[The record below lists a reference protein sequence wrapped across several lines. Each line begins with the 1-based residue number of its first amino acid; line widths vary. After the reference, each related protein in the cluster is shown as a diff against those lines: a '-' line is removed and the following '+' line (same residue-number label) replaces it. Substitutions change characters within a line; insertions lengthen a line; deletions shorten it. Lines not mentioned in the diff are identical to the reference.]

1 MKEPLESSSVEFVS
15 QDKKNYA
22 TQGADKSISA
32 NNSSADSTTIVDKKQ
47 TRITETMKFFHLLY
61 GKITTLHFAYL
72 WTKQRGI
79 FPFVINDET
88 QIAAMA
94 IKAVELSDCGVDV
107 WHAVN
112 PVCIQPTDGKRGD
125 ETVVS
130 YQVACVVD
138 IDIRSDAHKGD
149 PKKLATDFNE
159 AKSFL
164 PFTPSLIIFSGY
176 GLHAYYIFDSPIEIT
191 NENRESLKH
200 RNNLLIDVTRK
211 NADGKTIDGVGDL
224 PRVMRTPGTF
234 NYKLGKENAPLCHIV
249 EDYGLHFS
257 PAEIDEK
264 LSAMIIAETPKEQP
278 NTTTPIKSAQT
289 FNADFVDDRD
299 FNIFRVRRM
308 LDFISP

>member
-1 MKEPLESSSVEFVS
+1 MKETLESSPVELAL

-22 TQGADKSISA
+22 SEGADKSISA

-61 GKITTLHFAYL
+61 GKITALHFAYL

-88 QIAAMA
+88 QRAAMA

-112 PVCIQPTDGKRGD
+112 PVCT
-125 ETVVS
+125 

-149 PKKLATDFNE
+149 PKKLAADFNE

-224 PRVMRTPGTF
+224 PRVMRTPLSHRRRFWLTLF
-234 NYKLGKENAPLCHIV
+234 SCRNRRKIERN
-249 EDYGLHFS
+249 DYS
-257 PAEIDEK
+257 R
-264 LSAMIIAETPKEQP
+264 
-278 NTTTPIKSAQT
+278 NTQRTTKHYYS
-289 FNADFVDDRD
+289 N
-299 FNIFRVRRM
+299 
-308 LDFISP
+308 